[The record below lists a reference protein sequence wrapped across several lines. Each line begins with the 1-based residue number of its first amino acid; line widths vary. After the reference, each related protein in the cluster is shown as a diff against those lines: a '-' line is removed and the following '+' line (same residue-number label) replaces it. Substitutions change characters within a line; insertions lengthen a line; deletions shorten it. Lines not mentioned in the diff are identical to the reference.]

1 MKKIILTALI
11 VAAATSATFFAF
23 ANTKEQALQPA
34 EVQPGIAKYKVIT
47 LVESI
52 LPGGTGR
59 SRMIETTTDLDYNS
73 FTTARADGKDSKQSD
88 VDRSDIKID
97 SFRETKMLNFFSM
110 VGINFQNIASND
122 ALIVSKLNEMAAQG
136 YELAFVASGV
146 ESDSGKDD
154 GQGIFI
160 TRLYFKAN

>member
-1 MKKIILTALI
+1 MKKYWITALVAIAVTGGSIYVWANRSAANNNAAELTA
-11 VAAATSATFFAF
+11 S
-23 ANTKEQALQPA
+23 
-34 EVQPGIAKYKVIT
+34 KYKVIT

-59 SRMIETTTDLDYNS
+59 SRMIETTTDLDYNN
-73 FTTARADGKDSKQSD
+73 FTTNRSEGKDSKQSD
-88 VDRSDIKID
+88 IDRSDIKID
-97 SFRETKMLNFFSM
+97 AFRETKMLNFFSM

-122 ALIVSKLNEMAAQG
+122 ALIVSKLNEMDAQG
-136 YELAFVASGV
+136 YTLAFVTSGV

-154 GQGIFI
+154 GQGIFV